1 MSYASHVI
9 HHSRKT
15 ELLKKTIKKFYTE
28 SPKDA
33 NCIARIVNKKHFQR
47 VQNLLEEPLVEA
59 SIVHGGSLD
68 EEKLFIEPIVLLNPP
83 LDSAIMNEEIFG
95 PLLPVITLKNIQES
109 IEVINTRPKPL
120 TITSPIMSPPAT
132 SSIFGFGFGLCCVS
146 EQGL

>member
-1 MSYASHVI
+1 MLVDEKFAPTVVSMVLNDVTFNNAELYCLSDNQCPDHVI
-9 HHSRKT
+9 QI

-68 EEKLFIEPIVLLNPP
+68 EEKL
-83 LDSAIMNEEIFG
+83 
-95 PLLPVITLKNIQES
+95 
-109 IEVINTRPKPL
+109 
-120 TITSPIMSPPAT
+120 
-132 SSIFGFGFGLCCVS
+132 
-146 EQGL
+146 